1 MLIAEGT
8 RDEGAATASIRREAA
23 MMKSIHAARRAL
35 IGGPI
40 NFDLMSS
47 FSVSDDGAT
56 QGVLSF
62 VEDEREAHK
71 KQLSDVEDTPME
83 IKQGEAKE
91 TTRLEPSSY
100 RPSWQSGLEDF

>member
-8 RDEGAATASIRREAA
+8 RDEGPPLPQSEGSSDDEVDSRYEESTHR
-23 MMKSIHAARRAL
+23 
-35 IGGPI
+35 GPI
-40 NFDLMSS
+40 NFDLTSS

-62 VEDEREAHK
+62 VEDEREANK